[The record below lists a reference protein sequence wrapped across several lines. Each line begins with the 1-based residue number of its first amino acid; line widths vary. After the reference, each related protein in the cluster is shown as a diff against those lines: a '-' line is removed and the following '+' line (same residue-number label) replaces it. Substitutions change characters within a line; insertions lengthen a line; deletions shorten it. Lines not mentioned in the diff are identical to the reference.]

1 MKLKEVFH
9 IIESVA
15 PLSWQE
21 PWDNS
26 GLQVD
31 GREAIEVSRILL
43 CTDVTPGIVDEA
55 IAKEC
60 HLILSHHPLLFHP
73 LRHIIGSTWQEE
85 VVIRALR
92 HGIAIYSSHTP
103 MDQYIDGIS
112 GAMADRL
119 QLTDRCILH
128 PTHAE
133 NVGYGIVGTRDGE
146 RIAVCGG
153 AGADFLDDAIRLGAA
168 RYLTA
173 EWKHHQLLD
182 AQWAGIIPVE
192 IGHWQGEQVIKDV
205 YRRILSDTKLTLID
219 AEADIAPTKELINI
233 LT

>member
-1 MKLKEVFH
+1 MKLKDILH
-9 IIESVA
+9 IIESVT

-21 PWDNS
+21 AWDNS

-31 GREAIEVSRILL
+31 GREAIEVSKVLL
-43 CTDVTPGIVDEA
+43 CTDVTPGVVDEA

-73 LRHIIGSTWQEE
+73 LSHITGSTWQEE
-85 VVIRALR
+85 VVIRAIR
-92 HGIAIYSSHTP
+92 HDIAIYSSHTP
-103 MDQYIDGIS
+103 MDQYIEGIS
-112 GAMADRL
+112 GTMADRL

-128 PTHAE
+128 PTHAD

-153 AGADFLDDAIRLGAA
+153 AGADFLDDAIRHGVS
-168 RYLTA
+168 RYITS
-173 EWKHHQLLD
+173 EWKHHLLLD
-182 AQWAGIIPVE
+182 AQAAGIIPVE
-192 IGHWQGEQVIKDV
+192 IGHWQGEEVIKDV
-205 YRRILSDTKLTLID
+205 YRRILSCTDLTLID
-219 AEADIAPTKELINI
+219 AEADIAPTKEQINI